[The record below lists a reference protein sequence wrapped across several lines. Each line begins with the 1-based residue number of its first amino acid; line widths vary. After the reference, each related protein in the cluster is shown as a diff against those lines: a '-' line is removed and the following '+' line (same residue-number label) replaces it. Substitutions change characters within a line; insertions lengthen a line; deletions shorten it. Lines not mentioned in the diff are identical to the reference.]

1 MTLCSPSPPHLRNF
15 EKRAWAVFSDGDI
28 PPERVAHAA
37 LQSSSYPANP
47 HNSPEEPAKVAL
59 FGIKRLTRT
68 SDKPNGGNPYDHT
81 AQPGYVGIS
90 RTCSTQSEGPIRLR
104 KHHLRRRGICCCG
117 SGKADRTA
125 GVIGRVFSQPPGFAV
140 DRAHHF

>member
-1 MTLCSPSPPHLRNF
+1 MTLCSPSLPHLRNF
-15 EKRAWAVFSDGDI
+15 EKRTWAVFSDGDI
-28 PPERVAHAA
+28 PPEREAHAA

-81 AQPGYVGIS
+81 AQPGKLEFHGLVQRKVKDRFDGGKITYDAGVLL
-90 RTCSTQSEGPIRLR
+90 LR
-104 KHHLRRRGICCCG
+104 KWKSG
-117 SGKADRTA
+117 SDCWR
-125 GVIGRVFSQPPGFAV
+125 
-140 DRAHHF
+140 D